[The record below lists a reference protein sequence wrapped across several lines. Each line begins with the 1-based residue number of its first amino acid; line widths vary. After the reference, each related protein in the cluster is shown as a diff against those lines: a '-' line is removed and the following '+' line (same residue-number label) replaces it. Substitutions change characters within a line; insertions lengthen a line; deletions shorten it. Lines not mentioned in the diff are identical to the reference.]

1 MPRFGSSRPS
11 ACAGA
16 PGRCP
21 PTRPRR
27 SISGLQ
33 QAVATRQLIGQAQGI
48 LMERHKITGNR
59 AFALLVR
66 HSQQEN
72 IKLRELSER
81 LVRSGE
87 LGRT

>member
-1 MPRFGSSRPS
+1 MPKSGSSRPS

-21 PTRPRR
+21 PTRRR
-27 SISGLQ
+27 PLPF
-33 QAVATRQLIGQAQGI
+33 LITWREKC
-48 LMERHKITGNR
+48 LCDR

-66 HSQQEN
+66 HSLQEN
-72 IKLRELSER
+72 IKLREHSER
-81 LVRSGE
+81 VVRSGE